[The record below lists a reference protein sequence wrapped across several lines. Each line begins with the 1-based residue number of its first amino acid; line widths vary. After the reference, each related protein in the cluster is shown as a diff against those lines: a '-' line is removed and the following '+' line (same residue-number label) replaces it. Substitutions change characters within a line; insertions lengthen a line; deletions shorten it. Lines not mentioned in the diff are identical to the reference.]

1 MSEPWFRRNQRGY
14 GPGLPIHRN
23 GWIALG
29 TYIAALIGFPWGLEA
44 WLGYDPRSYQRFAA
58 IILISIPFVVVLWRK
73 TDGRWGPRANNFD
86 DDFEDD

>member
-29 TYIAALIGFPWGLEA
+29 TYVAVLVAFPWGLEA
-44 WLGYDPRSYQRFAA
+44 WFGYDPRSTQRFAV
-58 IILISIPFVVVLWRK
+58 IILISIPFGIVLWRK
-73 TDGRWGPRANNFD
+73 TDGQWRRRDSN
-86 DDFEDD
+86 FEDD